1 MKGHVGERCGW
12 SCAVQGD
19 GGAAGNEAV
28 DGDANAVPDAGAAPV
43 YPYEAR
49 WQPSAVAGVAQVAG
63 ATLGLC
69 AAAVVLPVVA
79 GVILLVIARG
89 KPLSWL
95 DAVAFVLVGVVP
107 VAEVGAFIAMASR
120 GNAKRLRG
128 GPQDLQGAAER
139 TPWNRGNLSGLL
151 PSDTQDA
158 GTGASRN
165 GADAGDARYIVPSAN
180 DLRKRVAEGGGIA
193 FPLLLE
199 EFPASAGSGNRQR
212 PVGAAWRIPAASKL
226 HASPG
231 VITASLSLP
240 VVKTVRRYDGYSAV
254 GAVMH
259 FFELEFRET
268 NGTRRKIWTDATPS
282 WFFPGQH
289 VTVYHYATARFQAP
303 PVIRIHDVADA
314 RHPQSVVNHE
324 TVLFSLAMFDHA
336 VCGETCGKG
345 TFGDWACAQSWGVHW
360 RGRVCAVGYSEDRR
374 IQGTGIRDADGAHAG
389 DAREKQARGASRF
402 LPTRVSDFVIGRERI
417 PFQQMEDPVGTVLHR
432 HWGIVEDA
440 VVIPLFN
447 RRYWCGYGYMA
458 LVSFSHLGMR
468 KCAWAFCD
476 PERGDSY
483 LGDDTGNLRPIPV
496 HSGDSVTLWRA
507 IDGLC
512 IVDPSV

>member
-1 MKGHVGERCGW
+1 MKGHGGGRCGW
-12 SCAVQGD
+12 PNGVQGG

-28 DGDANAVPDAGAAPV
+28 NGDANAVPDAGAAPV

-49 WQPSAVAGVAQVAG
+49 WQPSAVAGAAQVAG

-139 TPWNRGNLSGLL
+139 TPLNRGNLSGLL

-158 GTGASRN
+158 GTGASCN
-165 GADAGDARYIVPSAN
+165 GAKGDARYIVPSAN
-180 DLRKRVAEGGGIA
+180 DLRKRIAEGGGIA
-193 FPLLLE
+193 FPLLE
-199 EFPASAGSGNRQR
+199 EFPAAAGSGNRQR
-212 PVGAAWRIPAASKL
+212 PVRAAWRIPAASEL

-389 DAREKQARGASRF
+389 DAREKEARGASRF

-458 LVSFSHLGMR
+458 LVSFSHLGMQ

-496 HSGDSVTLWRA
+496 RAGDSVTLWRA